1 VFEAHAQDGY
11 IVRASVRYA
20 VTWTVSTEGRSLETH
35 PMGVFVQTALALRYP
50 VKQAQP
56 ELLRI

>member
-1 VFEAHAQDGY
+1 
-11 IVRASVRYA
+11 VRYA
-20 VTWTVSTEGRSLETH
+20 VTWTATMAGRNPETH
-35 PMGVFVQTALALRYP
+35 PMGMFVETALPLRYP